1 MNRSKR
7 TAVLAVVAMLSV
19 LSPAH
24 AADLLVSSALNNQV
38 LRYRGNTGVFH
49 SAFVPTGANGLSA
62 PAGLAF
68 SRDGDFHV
76 AGGDDNAV
84 LRYDG
89 VTGAS
94 IDVFATAEMHGP
106 AGIAVGRDGHLYVS
120 SRLDDRVLRYH
131 GTTGAFMDAFVED
144 CGVAHPLE
152 HIFVAPVDGDFR
164 LIAGSPAIG
173 AGAGSLFQGGT
184 ERVPTADFEGD
195 PRAEGLP
202 AIGFDERP

>member
-7 TAVLAVVAMLSV
+7 FAVLAVVAMLSV

-38 LRYRGNTGVFH
+38 LRYQRHIPASSTAP
-49 SAFVPTGANGLSA
+49 SSRTGADGLSA

-120 SRLDDRVLRYH
+120 SRLDDRVLRYD
-131 GTTGAFMDAFVED
+131 GTTGAFMGAFVE
-144 CGVAHPLE
+144 
-152 HIFVAPVDGDFR
+152 
-164 LIAGSPAIG
+164 AGSGGLDEPTGLAFGPDGHLYVSSFGEQPG
-173 AGAGSLFQGGT
+173 AAL
-184 ERVPTADFEGD
+184 
-195 PRAEGLP
+195 
-202 AIGFDERP
+202 